1 MSQPGMDWTQA
12 YGMPPKKPKVWPW
25 VVGGAAIVVLC
36 IGIMIVSLMPMIN
49 GAPARETARIND
61 MVSIA
66 DGIPTGDGWELTA
79 ASDPKNDPGCVPLEN
94 PCHSLD
100 RTWSTPVQ
108 VTVDELRASTGYS
121 LKTFANPDCAF
132 GTVHE
137 NLNIS
142 LCVRPHEV
150 KLRMYD

>member
-1 MSQPGMDWTQA
+1 MPQGAGDWMHP
-12 YGMPPKKPKVWPW
+12 YVMPPKKPKVWPW

-36 IGIMIVSLMPMIN
+36 IGIMVVSLMPMIN
-49 GAPARETARIND
+49 GGPGRETARIEE

-66 DGIPTGDGWELTA
+66 DGIPTGDGWEVTA

-94 PCHSLD
+94 PCHSLG
-100 RTWSTPVQ
+100 RTWSTPAQ
-108 VTVDELRASTGYS
+108 VTVDDLRASTGYS

-142 LCVRPHEV
+142 LCVRSYEV
-150 KLRMYD
+150 VLRMHD